1 MFVMPNSE
9 STQETGSKTH
19 DSVKFNNAS
28 QTIVKSGNPMS
39 QQLRRV
45 PPFAGNRF
53 LRTIPETQ
61 KSQPPSFIK
70 QEYTIDLVKLPL
82 NELNELLKKQ
92 TKLAQNK
99 SVSFIVILN

>member
-1 MFVMPNSE
+1 MANSE
-9 STQETGSKTH
+9 STQETDLKTH
-19 DSVKFNNAS
+19 DSVKSKNAS
-28 QTIVKSGNPMS
+28 QTIVKSGNPMN

-61 KSQPPSFIK
+61 KSKPPSFIK

-99 SVSFIVILN
+99 SVSFIVILT